1 MRERGQSTTLET
13 AEEQSAEEQGEER
26 NLYLRRGRSLRV
38 ASEGLDE
45 VIELRASSGAV
56 ELRVRMTEEGPV
68 LQLEGAKLSL
78 KAHDSIE
85 MQCKTFTV
93 DAAESVDL
101 ASEGGMTIRSEEE
114 MRIKCTDHIRIRGE
128 KIWLN

>member
-1 MRERGQSTTLET
+1 MCKDGRSTRLET
-13 AEEQSAEEQGEER
+13 TEEHSAEEQHDER
-26 NLYLRRGRSLRV
+26 SLYLDHGRTLRV
-38 ASEGLDE
+38 ASRGLEE
-45 VIELRASSGAV
+45 VIEICASSGQV

-78 KAHDSIE
+78 RAHDAIE
-85 MQCKTFTV
+85 MKCKRFTV

-101 ASEGGMTIRSEEE
+101 ASEGGMVIRSEEE